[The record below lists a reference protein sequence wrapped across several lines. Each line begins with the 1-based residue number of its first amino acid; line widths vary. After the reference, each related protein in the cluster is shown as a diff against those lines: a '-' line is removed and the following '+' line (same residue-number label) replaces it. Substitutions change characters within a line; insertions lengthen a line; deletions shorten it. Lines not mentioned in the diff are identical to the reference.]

1 MEGLRITAQQ
11 LLCTDSPRSIYQNS
25 NMTPRFQ
32 GQNCKFFTTPLS
44 SNFQKRLERKE
55 NQTKYCW
62 FSVSRHSKQIKIK
75 IKTVRQIKSGIW
87 GMKRG
92 KYTKTLAKLKA
103 RRIFRIRDILRNILT
118 IFIEICMET
127 PCWCPPGW
135 APTWRTETNKNI
147 CYRVLLQKREFILRE
162 THKH

>member
-11 LLCTDSPRSIYQNS
+11 LLCTNSPRSIYQNS

-75 IKTVRQIKSGIW
+75 IKTVRQIKSRIQE
-87 GMKRG
+87 MKGG
-92 KYTKTLAKLKA
+92 KYTKALDK
-103 RRIFRIRDILRNILT
+103 IWVEGIVRIRDIRGNVLPK
-118 IFIEICMET
+118 FIELCMEM
-127 PCWCPPGW
+127 PCWSSS
-135 APTWRTETNKNI
+135 R
-147 CYRVLLQKREFILRE
+147 
-162 THKH
+162 

>member
-11 LLCTDSPRSIYQNS
+11 LLCTNSPRSIYQNS

-32 GQNCKFFTTPLS
+32 DQNCKFFTTPLS

-75 IKTVRQIKSGIW
+75 IKTVRQIKSGIQE
-87 GMKRG
+87 MKGG
-92 KYTKTLAKLKA
+92 KYTKALDK
-103 RRIFRIRDILRNILT
+103 IWVEGIVRIRDIRGNVLPK
-118 IFIEICMET
+118 FIELCMEM
-127 PCWCPPGW
+127 PCWSSS
-135 APTWRTETNKNI
+135 R
-147 CYRVLLQKREFILRE
+147 
-162 THKH
+162 